1 MVQRVRRYRA
11 SMDKEVSWL
20 PSSRTDSQYTLMP
33 GSSSIMGCHCWTI
46 FDDDA
51 VYSGSN
57 TESLDSSTTMSLSF
71 SSSPHYPVLGNDG
84 IHECVTRG
92 AHIGFLLSLPTLATD
107 AQFVPESILSLSGS
121 KAHITKVGTLL
132 AHHLVLTCA
141 ILLPAQVS
149 LWLRNCQPLY
159 LSPIRPDRANGRAAL
174 GAQKCNPEQ
183 SSRSSPSHGARTAR
197 NNSNCTDGMNGM
209 GSFQGMDINGMSG
222 LGSDLAKA
230 RITWSHKSP
239 I

>member
-51 VYSGSN
+51 GYSGSN

-71 SSSPHYPVLGNDG
+71 SSSPRYPVLGNDG

-121 KAHITKVGTLL
+121 RAHITKVGTLL
-132 AHHLVLTCA
+132 AHHLVLSMFQDRASQTGQTAHVLQYKKRASA
-141 ILLPAQVS
+141 ILVVHGYDNCHMVLP
-149 LWLRNCQPLY
+149 
-159 LSPIRPDRANGRAAL
+159 LSW
-174 GAQKCNPEQ
+174 
-183 SSRSSPSHGARTAR
+183 T
-197 NNSNCTDGMNGM
+197 
-209 GSFQGMDINGMSG
+209 
-222 LGSDLAKA
+222 
-230 RITWSHKSP
+230 
-239 I
+239 